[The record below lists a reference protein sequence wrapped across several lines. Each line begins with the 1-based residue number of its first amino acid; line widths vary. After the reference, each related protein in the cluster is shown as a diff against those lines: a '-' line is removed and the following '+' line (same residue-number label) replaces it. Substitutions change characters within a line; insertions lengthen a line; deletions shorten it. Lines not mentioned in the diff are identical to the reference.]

1 MKTTL
6 LAIVLAVAVAAAA
19 QDATQPQTQPPAPAG
34 GQAQAPTIK
43 DGAEYNA
50 YVGAVQQTDPKAKVS
65 ALEAFLAQYPN
76 SVMKITS
83 LELLMGTYQ
92 QINDQTKVVDAAKR
106 LLVADSCNLRALALL
121 TFLARQSVATAQ
133 NAAQSQQAL
142 ADTVQYSSKG
152 LDCLKT
158 AQKPATMTDAEFDKL
173 KKQVAII
180 FNGGAGFA
188 ALQNKD
194 FEHAQLYLR
203 AAVDAEPNDIQNV
216 YPLAMAYLTPKP
228 PDSLNGLFFIARAVN
243 LAGPGGREQIQAY
256 GQKVYKN
263 YHGSDQGWID
273 YALPTAKTATS
284 PPPDWGTKITKYIP
298 PTPAEQARDLVKDKT
313 PDQIKQLSFGEWEL
327 VLSAGSQEDQD
338 KVWNVIK
345 GVPLQMEGTVLSA
358 STPEADPPSSA
369 ASVLQ
374 IAASEDDIEQKR
386 ADITVTMTGAIPARM
401 MPKEGATLDFE
412 GTPVS
417 YVPTPFM
424 MTMEK
429 GVLLKKAGE
438 KPAPKPKP
446 PVHHRA
452 PAKKPQ

>member
-1 MKTTL
+1 M
-6 LAIVLAVAVAAAA
+6 
-19 QDATQPQTQPPAPAG
+19 
-34 GQAQAPTIK
+34 
-43 DGAEYNA
+43 
-50 YVGAVQQTDPKAKVS
+50 GAVQQTDPKAKVS

-76 SVMKITS
+76 SVMKTTS
-83 LELLMGTYQ
+83 LELLMGTYL
-92 QINDQTKVVDAAKR
+92 QINDQAKVVDAAKR
-106 LLVADSCNLRALALL
+106 LLVADPCNLRALALL
-121 TFLARQSVATAQ
+121 TSLGRQSVATAQ
-133 NAAQSQQAL
+133 TAAQSQQAL
-142 ADTVQYSSKG
+142 ADTAQYSSKG
-152 LDCLKT
+152 LECLKT
-158 AQKPATMTDAEFDKL
+158 AQKPATMSQADFDKL
-173 KKQVAII
+173 KNQVVVI

-194 FEHAQLYLR
+194 YEHAQQYLR
-203 AAVDAEPNDIQNV
+203 VAVEADPNDIQNV

-243 LAGPGGREQIQAY
+243 LAGPGGKDQIQSY

-263 YHGSDQGWID
+263 FHGSDAGWTDVI
-273 YALPTAKTATS
+273 ACAKVNPLPTTACPS
-284 PPPDWGTKITKYIP
+284 ITKYVP
-298 PTPAEQARDLVKDKT
+298 PTPAEQAHDLVKDKT

-345 GVPLQMEGTVLSA
+345 GVPLQMEGTVLTA

-369 ASVLQ
+369 VSVLQ
-374 IAASEDDIEQKR
+374 IAASEDDIEKKQ
-386 ADITVTMTGAIPARM
+386 ADITITMTGAIPART
-401 MPKEGATLDFE
+401 MPKEGDTLDFE

-417 YVPTPFM
+417 YVPAPFM

-429 GVLLKKAGE
+429 GALLKKAGA
-438 KPAPKPKP
+438 KPAPKP

>member
-6 LAIVLAVAVAAAA
+6 LAIVLAVAFAAAA
-19 QDATQPQTQPPAPAG
+19 QVATQPQTQPAAPAG

-43 DGAEYNA
+43 DAAEYNA
-50 YVGAVQQTDPKAKVS
+50 YVGAVQQTDPNAKVS
-65 ALEAFLAQYPN
+65 ALEAFVTQYPN
-76 SVMKITS
+76 SVMKITA
-83 LELLMGTYQ
+83 LETLMGTYQ
-92 QINDQTKVVDAAKR
+92 TMGNQAKVIDAAKR
-106 LLVADSCNLRALALL
+106 VLVADSCNLRALALL
-121 TFLARQSVATAQ
+121 TFLSRQSVATAQ
-133 NAAQSQQAL
+133 TAAQSQQAL
-142 ADTVQYSSKG
+142 ADTAQYSSQG
-152 LDCLKT
+152 LGCLT
-158 AQKPATMTDAEFDKL
+158 TGQKPATMSQADYDTL

-194 FEHAQLYLR
+194 FPKAQQYLR
-203 AAVDAEPNDIQNV
+203 AAVEAEPNDIQNV

-228 PDSLNGLFFIARAVN
+228 PDTLNGLFFIARAVN
-243 LAGPGGREQIQAY
+243 LAGAGGKDQIQTY

-263 YHGSDQGWID
+263 YHGSDQGWTDLI
-273 YALPTAKTATS
+273 ACGKANPLPTPTCPS
-284 PPPDWGTKITKYIP
+284 ITQYVP
-298 PTPAEQARDLVKDKT
+298 PTPAEQAHDLVKDKT

-345 GVPLQMEGTVLSA
+345 GVPLQMEGTVLTA
-358 STPEADPPSSA
+358 ATPEADPPSSA
-369 ASVLQ
+369 VSVLT
-374 IAASEDDIEQKR
+374 IAASEDDIEQKK
-386 ADITVTMTGAIPARM
+386 ADITITMTGAIPART
-401 MPKEGATLDFE
+401 MPKEGDTLDFE

-429 GVLLKKAGE
+429 GALLKKAGAR
-438 KPAPKPKP
+438 PAPKPKP

-452 PAKKPQ
+452 PVRKPQ

>member
-6 LAIVLAVAVAAAA
+6 LAIVLAVAFAAAA
-19 QDATQPQTQPPAPAG
+19 QAQPQTQPAASAG
-34 GQAQAPTIK
+34 GQGQAPEIK
-43 DGAEYNA
+43 DPAEYNA
-50 YVGAVQQTDPKAKVS
+50 YVGCVGQQDAAAKAS
-65 ALEAFLAQYPN
+65 CFEAFLVQYPN
-76 SVMKITS
+76 SVMKTTA

-92 QINDQTKVVDAAKR
+92 GTGNPAKVVDSAKR
-106 LLVADSCNLRALALL
+106 LLTADSCNLRALALL

-133 NAAQSQQAL
+133 NAAQSQQGL

-158 AQKPATMTDAEFDKL
+158 AQKPATMSDAEFDKL

-194 FEHAQLYLR
+194 YEHAQQYLR
-203 AAVDAEPNDIQNV
+203 VAVEAVPNDIQNV

-228 PDSLNGLFFIARAVN
+228 PDSVNGLFFIARAVN
-243 LAGPGGREQIQAY
+243 LAAGTSGQVQIQNY
-256 GQKVYKN
+256 GHTVYKN
-263 YHGSDQGWID
+263 YHGSDEGWNDVI
-273 YALPTAKTATS
+273 ALAKTNPV
-284 PPPDWGTKITKYIP
+284 PPAGFTIKQYIP
-298 PTPAEQARDLVKDKT
+298 PTPAEQAHDLVKDKT

-327 VLSAGSQEDQD
+327 VLSAGTQDDQD

-358 STPEADPPSSA
+358 STPAADPPSSA
-369 ASVLQ
+369 ATVLQ
-374 IAASEDDIEQKR
+374 IAATEDDITAKR
-386 ADITVTMTGAIPARM
+386 ADIAITMTGAIPART
-401 MPKEGATLDFE
+401 MPKEGDTLDFE

-429 GVLLKKAGE
+429 GLLLKKAGE
-438 KPAPKPKP
+438 KPAPKKP
-446 PVHHRA
+446 PVHRR
-452 PAKKPQ
+452 PVRKPQ

>member
-19 QDATQPQTQPPAPAG
+19 QDATQPQTQPAAPAG

-65 ALEAFLAQYPN
+65 GLEAFLAQYPN
-76 SVMKITS
+76 SVMKVTS

-92 QINDQTKVVDAAKR
+92 QMNDQVKVVDAAKR
-106 LLVADSCNLRALALL
+106 LLAADSCNLRALALL
-121 TFLARQSVATAQ
+121 TFLGRQSVASAQ

-142 ADTVQYSSKG
+142 ADTVQYSNKG

-158 AQKPATMTDAEFDKL
+158 AQKPATMSDPEFDKL
-173 KKQVAII
+173 KKEVVVI

-194 FEHAQLYLR
+194 YEHAQQYLR
-203 AAVDAEPNDIQNV
+203 AAVEADPNDIQNV

-243 LAGPGGREQIQAY
+243 LAGPGGKDQIQTY

-263 YHGSDQGWID
+263 YHGSDAGWTDVI
-273 YALPTAKTATS
+273 ATAKTS
-284 PPPDWGTKITKYIP
+284 PLPPAGFNITQYVP
-298 PTPAEQARDLVKDKT
+298 PTPAEQAHDLVKDKT

-358 STPEADPPSSA
+358 STPAADPPSSA

-374 IAASEDDIEQKR
+374 IAASEDDIEQKK
-386 ADITVTMTGAIPARM
+386 ADITVTMSGAIPART

-429 GVLLKKAGE
+429 GALLKKAGAR
-438 KPAPKPKP
+438 PAPKP
-446 PVHHRA
+446 PVHHR
-452 PAKKPQ
+452 PVRKPQ

>member
-1 MKTTL
+1 
-6 LAIVLAVAVAAAA
+6 
-19 QDATQPQTQPPAPAG
+19 
-34 GQAQAPTIK
+34 
-43 DGAEYNA
+43 
-50 YVGAVQQTDPKAKVS
+50 VGAVQQTDPKAKVS

-76 SVMKITS
+76 SVMKTTS
-83 LELLMGTYQ
+83 LELLMGTYL
-92 QINDQTKVVDAAKR
+92 QINDQAKVVDAAKR
-106 LLVADSCNLRALALL
+106 LLVADPCNLRALALL
-121 TFLARQSVATAQ
+121 TSLGRQSVATAQ
-133 NAAQSQQAL
+133 TAAQSQQAL
-142 ADTVQYSSKG
+142 ADTAQYSSKG
-152 LDCLKT
+152 LECLKT
-158 AQKPATMTDAEFDKL
+158 AQKPATMSQADFDKL
-173 KKQVAII
+173 KNQVVVI

-194 FEHAQLYLR
+194 YEHAQQYLR
-203 AAVDAEPNDIQNV
+203 VAVEADPNDIQNV

-243 LAGPGGREQIQAY
+243 LAGPGGKDQIQSY

-263 YHGSDQGWID
+263 FHGSDAGWTDVI
-273 YALPTAKTATS
+273 ACAKVNPLPTTACPS
-284 PPPDWGTKITKYIP
+284 ITKYVP
-298 PTPAEQARDLVKDKT
+298 PTPAEQAHDLVKDKT

-345 GVPLQMEGTVLSA
+345 GVPLQMEGTVLTA

-369 ASVLQ
+369 VSVLQ
-374 IAASEDDIEQKR
+374 IAASEDDIEKKQ
-386 ADITVTMTGAIPARM
+386 ADITITMTGAIPART
-401 MPKEGATLDFE
+401 MPKEGDTLDFE

-417 YVPTPFM
+417 YVPAPFM

-429 GVLLKKAGE
+429 GALLKKAGA
-438 KPAPKPKP
+438 KPAPKP